1 MTLLRALR
9 QAGCNRSGAAVVELA
24 LIVPAMLMLLLAV
37 VELGMMLTA
46 QGLLDTAALRASRT
60 GSTGFTPDGS
70 TRDQYLRKFIA
81 DQAFGLLQADKLAI
95 SSTAYASFDDIDKPG
110 KGAAGFG
117 GSGQVVVY
125 KLTYP
130 WTGITPL
137 ISQLVASR
145 QVSLTSSLAVRNE
158 SW

>member
-1 MTLLRALR
+1 MTLLRNLR
-9 QAGCNRSGAAVVELA
+9 RAGTNRSGAAVVELA
-24 LIVPAMLMLLLAV
+24 LIVPAMLMLLLVV

-81 DQAFGLLQADKLAI
+81 DQAFGLLQADKLTI
-95 SSTAYASFDDIDKPG
+95 STIAYASFAEIEKPG
-110 KGAAGFG
+110 KGTTGFG

-137 ISQLVASR
+137 VSQLVASR
-145 QVSLTSSLAVRNE
+145 TVNLTSSLAVRNE
-158 SW
+158 TW